1 MPFDFLGKVAALT
14 PTNLTIREQARLAQ
28 NPNETRWR
36 SHAPT
41 VDADSTDLSQIET
54 VDFRPAADYRAWNAQ
69 GREIHEVL
77 GPRLQYSIKPMTA
90 THHIDEERLQKL
102 ASPAPEMRQ
111 LIERGVIGDVNT
123 WPTRLANAVDWGF
136 ERAFFQGW
144 CLNTYTVMDPKT
156 GSTVTVARGISSSR
170 YVTEGTAWSGAVNAW
185 DRLIFHI
192 GEAQRLFGRP
202 VGGFRIH
209 RSDLAYVIADAPAFG
224 DGTIVNF
231 GNIDTALSQQGFGP
245 IRAVIDDRTF
255 DGYTDGGSAYTS
267 QLVLPQGRVAFFPAN
282 GIVGSTPVVPVVR
295 AYSYVDQDRR
305 VNFRDVVILRTPLNE
320 GRTLLLEAERIGLPV
335 PSEQFTYVI
344 NVGT

>member
-1 MPFDFLGKVAALT
+1 MPFDMLGKVEALT

-41 VDADSTDLSQIET
+41 VDADDINISSIET
-54 VDFRPAADYRAWNAQ
+54 VDFRPAADYRAWNAD
-69 GREIHEVL
+69 GREIHEQL
-77 GPRLQYSIKPMTA
+77 GPRLDYEIKPMTA
-90 THHIDEERLQKL
+90 THHIDERRLQKL
-102 ASPAPEMRQ
+102 ASPAPEMRA
-111 LIERGVIGDVNT
+111 LIDRGVIADVNA
-123 WPTRLANAVDWGF
+123 WPTRLANAIDWGF

-156 GSTVTVARGISSSR
+156 GSTVTVARGIAGAR
-170 YVTEGTAWSGAVNAW
+170 YVTEGTAWSGVVDAW
-185 DRLIFHI
+185 ARLMFHI

-209 RSDLAYVIADAPAFG
+209 RSDLAYVIADAPNFG
-224 DGTIVNF
+224 DGTDVNF

-255 DGYTDGGSAYTS
+255 DGYTDGGSAYTAQS
-267 QLVLPQGRVAFFPAN
+267 VLPQGRVAFFPSN
-282 GIVGSTPVVPVVR
+282 GIVGSTPVVPCVR
-295 AYSYVDQDRR
+295 AYDHVDRDRR
-305 VNFRDVVILRTPLNE
+305 VNFRDVVTFYTPQNN
-320 GRTLLLEAERIGLPV
+320 GKTLLIEAERIGLPV
-335 PSEQFTYVI
+335 PSEQFTYVV

>member
-1 MPFDFLGKVAALT
+1 MPFDFLAKVESLT
-14 PTNLTIREQARLAQ
+14 LTNLTIREQARLAQ
-28 NPNETRWR
+28 NPNETRWK

-41 VDADSTDLSQIET
+41 RDVDSVDLNEIET
-54 VDFRPAADYRAWNAQ
+54 IDFRPVADYRSWNAQ
-69 GREIHEVL
+69 GREIHEKL
-77 GPRLQYSIKPMTA
+77 GPRFSFSMKPMTA
-90 THHIDEERLQKL
+90 THHIDEERMQKL

-111 LIERGVIGDVNT
+111 LIERGVIADVNT

-144 CLNTYTVMDPKT
+144 VLNTYTVMDPVSGT
-156 GSTVTVARGISSSR
+156 TVTVARGINSAR

-185 DRLIFHI
+185 DRLLFHI
-192 GEAQRLFGRP
+192 GEAQRLFGTA

-224 DGTIVNF
+224 DGTIVTW
-231 GNIDTALSQQGFGP
+231 GNIETALSQQGFGP
-245 IRAVIDDRTF
+245 IRAVIDDRYY
-255 DGYTDGGSAYTS
+255 DPYNDGGSATTNT
-267 QLVLPQGRVAFFPAN
+267 LILPQGRVAFFPAS

-295 AYSYVDQDRR
+295 AYNYVDQDRR